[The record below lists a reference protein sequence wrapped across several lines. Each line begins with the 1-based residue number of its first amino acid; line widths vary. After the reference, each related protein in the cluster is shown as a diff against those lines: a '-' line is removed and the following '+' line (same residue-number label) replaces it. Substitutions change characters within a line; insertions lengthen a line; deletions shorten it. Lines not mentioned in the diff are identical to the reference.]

1 MPSILLKNGICATLS
16 PPALERV
23 DVRISGSIITD
34 KGPGLLPAIG
44 EIVEDLDGK
53 VLMPGLVCAHTHLYS
68 SLARG
73 MPGPDQTPR
82 NFLEIL
88 QNIWWRLDRALDA
101 ETIYFGALAGALEAA
116 RCGVTTVIDHH
127 ASPNA
132 IGGSLM
138 LVEKGLEKIGLRGIL
153 CYETSDR
160 DGVERRDQG
169 LAENE
174 QFLDTHRSGEMYR
187 GLVGGHASFTLSDE
201 SLRKIGDIAERFD
214 AGVHVHLA
222 EADTDSRMTEANF
235 GRKIVDRLGALG
247 ILRRKSLLA
256 HCIHLTSDDFTRLR
270 ASGSWLIHNPRSN
283 MNNRVGHAPLV
294 EFGSRKALGTD
305 GFPPDMFE
313 ELRAAYFR
321 NQEAQTGAVQESVS
335 MLENGQLLIS
345 EIFGKRFGVV
355 RKDAPADLVVLDY
368 LSPTPFTSEN
378 LPSHVLFG
386 LRSSMV
392 ESVMVAGRWVLHHRQ
407 FADIDEQDILR
418 GAQEAARKL
427 WSAMH
432 ALKP

>member
-1 MPSILLKNGICATLS
+1 MTSILLKNGVCATLS

-23 DVRISGSIITD
+23 DVRIAGGIITEQ
-34 KGPGLLPAIG
+34 GPVLLPEKG
-44 EIVEDLDGK
+44 DIVENLDGK
-53 VLMPGLVCAHTHLYS
+53 FLMPGLVCAHTHLYS

-73 MPGPDQTPR
+73 MPGPVEAPG

-88 QNIWWRLDRALDA
+88 QKVWWRLDRALDP
-101 ETIYFGALAGALEAA
+101 ETIYFGALVGALDAA

-132 IGGSLM
+132 IGGSLL
-138 LVEKGLEKIGLRGIL
+138 LVEKAFAEIGLRGIL

-160 DGVERRDQG
+160 DGLERRDQG

-174 QFLDTHRSGEMYR
+174 NFLDTHRSGEMCR

-201 SLRKIGDIAERFD
+201 SLWKIGDLAERFD
-214 AGVHVHLA
+214 TGVHLHLA
-222 EADTDSRMTEANF
+222 EAETDPRMTEAKF
-235 GRKIVDRLGALG
+235 GRTILDRFDAFG
-247 ILRRKSLLA
+247 ILRKKSLLA
-256 HCIHLTSDDFTRLR
+256 HCVHLTSDDFTKLR
-270 ASGSWLIHNPRSN
+270 ARGSWLIHNPRSN
-283 MNNRVGHAPLV
+283 MNNRVGHAPLGQ
-294 EFGSRKALGTD
+294 FGARRALGTD

-321 NQEAQTGAVQESVS
+321 NHESQTGTAQESVS
-335 MLENGQLLIS
+335 MLDNGQLLIS

-368 LSPTPFTSEN
+368 LSPTPLTSGN
-378 LPSHVLFG
+378 LPSHVVFG

-392 ESVMVAGRWVLHHRQ
+392 ESVMVNGRWVLHHRR
-407 FADIDEQDILR
+407 FADIEEQELLR